1 MKSFLAG
8 FLLLAALPTLV
19 IADEPGDTEVLVFA
33 SNPQPYQ
40 KEGGPAVDLNL
51 TKANVQA
58 QYNWIN
64 TTYSNK
70 ANFLGV
76 VVNGNWTVPGFNML
90 AAQQLY
96 LQLNVPL
103 YFGLGA
109 NDYVN
114 NKESDPSNAALAVHM
129 LTNYIQENIN
139 YHKKTAAQNKTV
151 HMDFIRDHNHALTGV
166 GIGSLGYAVELGRNK
181 DVYLIQL
188 NDNGNQNEKSSFSLS
203 ARTDSGASTYT
214 FKINPIY
221 DWLETRLEYAAQQNK
236 IIIVSKNSADIDPA
250 IDALLDSYQV
260 NLRFL
265 GVNPTS
271 SPLCANYNYICL
283 GYSSDKELLQL
294 TLSYDDSRFSVAKLK
309 ADSVYHQPV
318 TNGPIVIHPYHW
330 PKGEFPIQK
339 QVVLFNSFAGY
350 NAVPS
355 VTYFDPINKTD
366 VGFIGSNLG
375 NGNLKMNQLFVVDVP
390 KDVTISSQT
399 TGKLTASLRYGATEL
414 LDDTKRKNLEASVV
428 CIQFWGTAGLGRSQ
442 ITTSMKMGQGGEK
455 ESLNVCPR

>member
-8 FLLLAALPTLV
+8 FLLLAAVPTLV
-19 IADEPGDTEVLVFA
+19 FADEPGNTEVLVFA
-33 SNPQPYQ
+33 SNPQPCQ
-40 KEGGPAVDLNL
+40 KEGCPAVDLNL

-58 QYNWIN
+58 QYKWIN
-64 TTYSNK
+64 TAYSNK
-70 ANFLGV
+70 GNFLGV
-76 VVNGNWTVPGFNML
+76 VVNGDWTVPGFNML

-114 NKESDPSNAALAVHM
+114 NKESDPSNGALAVHM
-129 LTNYIQENIN
+129 LTNHIQENIKYN
-139 YHKKTAAQNKTV
+139 KKTTTQNKTV
-151 HMDFIRDHNHALTGV
+151 HLDFIRDHNRAATGV

-181 DVYLIQL
+181 NIYLIQL
-188 NDNGNQNEKSSFSLS
+188 NDNGHKKELSSFSLS
-203 ARTDSGASTYT
+203 GQTDSGASTYT

-250 IDALLDSYQV
+250 IDALLDAYQV

-265 GVNPTS
+265 GVNPNS
-271 SPLCANYNYICL
+271 SPLCANYKYICL

-309 ADSVYHQPV
+309 ADSSYNQPV
-318 TNGPIVIHPYHW
+318 TNGPLVIHPYHW

-350 NAVPS
+350 NAAPS
-355 VTYFDPINKTD
+355 VTYFDPINQREE
-366 VGFIGSNLG
+366 GFSGSNLG
-375 NGNLKMNQLFVVDVP
+375 DGILKMNQLFVVDVP

-399 TGKLTASLRYGATEL
+399 TGKLTASLRYWSTEL

-428 CIQFWGTAGLGRSQ
+428 CIRFWGTAGLGRSE
-442 ITTSMKMGQGGEK
+442 IATSMKMGAGGEK
-455 ESLNVCPR
+455 ESLNFCPR